1 MSEIIKNEETNSES
15 TKATEMT
22 NTKNVFIEDEIKDA
36 YLDYSMSVIVSRAL
50 PDARDGLK
58 PVHRRILYA
67 MDEMGLSSRA
77 PFKKSARV
85 VGDVLG
91 KYHPHGDS
99 SIYGAMVRLAQDFNM
114 RYPLV
119 DGHGNFGSVDG
130 DEPAA
135 LRYCLSTYSLV
146 STDKGLIQI
155 AKITKNETELNTDN
169 EINIKVDSINNKVNT
184 SKVLF
189 NSGIHKI
196 YEVKTE
202 AGFSVKATSNHPLL
216 TLTTDENKKPVYT
229 WKTVENLKE
238 GDYAV
243 INTSSNQLN
252 SNVDLIEEWEAEF
265 LGVLVSEGSITKLES
280 PSYFVGL
287 GNSDK
292 KIIKVFEKG
301 LKKYLERIGSNSK
314 IQKSIREFIRVYCYS
329 KDLYNY
335 LINERQFYYG
345 SSKKEIPN
353 VVLQSSWNIQN
364 IFLKYLFEGDGSI
377 SNHIKAI
384 TYDSLSIKLLQQ
396 IQIVLANKG
405 IFSYI
410 GTYPDKRNEK
420 PCYKIYIK
428 EKYNVKRFAELIS
441 FVSERKQN
449 SLKELIEW
457 YEEHDTGISMKNYV
471 PFITDYI
478 RGKYKSKFLEKHN
491 FDRYNKY
498 EENREE
504 IKGIVSEED
513 FELIEDLCSR
523 NYSFQKITS
532 IEYAGEEPVYSIK
545 VDSDCHSFTANGFI
559 NHNTE
564 ARMGKITEELLEDI
578 NKDTIDYRKNF
589 DESLDEPTVLPAK
602 LPNLLINGA
611 TGIAVGMATNIP
623 PHNIGEISDAICAVI
638 ENRDITSEELIQYV
652 KGPDFPTGGIINGR
666 DGIREA
672 YTTGRGRVKIRGR
685 VEVETSKTGRES
697 IIITELPYQVNKA
710 RFVENIAKQV
720 REKKL
725 DGIVDLRD
733 ESDRDG
739 IRVMVKLRK
748 DMPSELMINMLY
760 KHTQLQE
767 TFGIIMLALVNNA
780 PKVLTLKQTLDIY
793 LKHRFEVITRRT
805 QFELRKAEGRIHVLN
820 GFLKA
825 LDNIDE
831 IIKIIRGSENS
842 EIAKN
847 LLESKF
853 EFTEIQSRAILDM
866 RLQRLTGL
874 EREKIENEHSELT
887 KAIERYKEILSDEK
901 EIYSIIKSEVI
912 ELKEKY
918 ADERKTE
925 ITDAQAE
932 IGFEDLIK
940 DEESIIT
947 VTHKGYMKRVPADT
961 YKTQNRRGVGVNA
974 TQIMEDDFVEKLYN
988 ARNHDTLLFF
998 TSLGR
1003 VYNKKVYDIP
1013 QAGKNARGRLLENI
1027 VALAE
1032 GEKIA
1037 AMLPVREFDENS
1049 KVVFL
1054 TKNGIASHLKLKD
1067 FEKNN
1072 SAGKRAIRIR
1082 EDDEL
1087 AFVKV
1092 HDGNEENQVFI
1103 ATMNGVATRFKCEL
1117 ITTRNRNTIGLIGV
1131 KLRDG
1136 DKIVS
1141 MEIVNNNDTILT
1153 VTENAYGKRVE
1164 VSRYKERK
1172 NRGSIGVKN
1181 AKPDEITGKV
1191 LGSFKVN
1198 EEDEIALISNVG
1210 KIIRIK
1216 VSTTKETKARTAR
1229 GTQLMK
1235 LEAGERIADVVKLE
1249 AEQEEN

>member
-1 MSEIIKNEETNSES
+1 MEEKKFNENISEETKTTEIKNI
-15 TKATEMT
+15 KD
-22 NTKNVFIEDEIKDA
+22 VYIEDEIKSA

-67 MDEMGLSSRA
+67 MDEMGLSSKA

-135 LRYCLSTYSLV
+135 LRYCLNRYSLV
-146 STDKGLIQI
+146 NTDKGLVSIGEL
-155 AKITKNETELNTDN
+155 TGTETELNTDN
-169 EINIKVDSINNKVNT
+169 KIDIKVDSMNNKVNT

-216 TLTTDENKKPVYT
+216 TLTTDENKKPLFV

-243 INTSSNQLN
+243 INTSPNQLN
-252 SNVDLIEEWEAEF
+252 SNIDLIEEWEAEF
-265 LGVLVSEGSITKLES
+265 LGTLVSEGSITKPES
-280 PSYFVGL
+280 RSYFVGL
-287 GNSDK
+287 GNSDE

-301 LKKYLERIGSNSK
+301 LKKYLERIESSSK
-314 IQKSIREFIRVYCYS
+314 IVKTETDVIRVKTVS
-329 KDLYNY
+329 KKLYDY

-353 VVLQSSWNIQN
+353 VVLQSSWNMQN
-364 IFLKYLFEGDGSI
+364 IFLKYLYEGDGGI
-377 SNHIKAI
+377 SNSEKSI
-384 TYDSLSIKLLQQ
+384 TYTSQSIKLLQQ

-410 GTYPDKRNEK
+410 GTCPDKRTEK
-420 PCYKIYIK
+420 PCYKLYIK
-428 EKYNVKRFAELIS
+428 EKYNVKKFAELIG

-449 SLKELIEW
+449 SLKALIEW

-471 PFITDYI
+471 PFITEYI

-498 EENREE
+498 EENRKE
-504 IKGIVSEED
+504 IKELVSEED
-513 FELIEDLCSR
+513 FKLMKDLCSR

-545 VDSDCHSFTANGFI
+545 VDSNCHSFTANGFI

-578 NKDTIDYRKNF
+578 NKETIDYRKNF

-623 PHNIGEISDAICAVI
+623 PHNLSEVADGIIALINNPDIEI
-638 ENRDITSEELIQYV
+638 EELMENI
-652 KGPDFPTGGIINGR
+652 KGPDFPTGGIINGKK
-666 DGIREA
+666 GIYEA
-672 YTTGRGRVKIRGR
+672 YTTGKGIIKVRGQ
-685 VEVETSKTGRES
+685 VEIEKTKTGREY

-710 RFVENIAKQV
+710 RLVERIANLV

-733 ESDRDG
+733 ESDRTG
-739 IRVMVKLRK
+739 MRIVIKLRK
-748 DMPSELMINMLY
+748 DVPAEIMTNMLY
-760 KHTQLQE
+760 KYTDLQ
-767 TFGIIMLALVNNA
+767 TSFGIIMLALVNNA
-780 PKVLTLKQTLDIY
+780 PKVLNLKQVLEVY

-805 QFELRKAEGRIHVLN
+805 EYDLRKAEARIHLLE

-825 LDNIDE
+825 LENIDKV
-831 IIKIIRGSENS
+831 IQSIKASENS
-842 EIAKN
+842 EKAKTV
-847 LLESKF
+847 LMEQF
-853 EFTEIQSRAILDM
+853 GFTEAQTKAILDM
-866 RLQRLTGL
+866 KLQRLTGL
-874 EREKIENEHSELT
+874 EREKIETEHKELIIQI
-887 KAIERYKEILSDEK
+887 ARYKEILSDPS
-901 EIYSIIKSEVI
+901 EIYKIIKKEVS
-912 ELKEKY
+912 ELKKNFG
-918 ADERKTE
+918 DDRKTIISDE
-925 ITDAQAE
+925 IAE
-932 IGFEDLIK
+932 IGIEDLIK
-940 DEESIIT
+940 DEESILSL
-947 VTHKGYMKRVPADT
+947 THKGYMKRVPADT
-961 YKTQNRRGVGVNA
+961 YRTQKRKGVGVNA
-974 TQIMEDDFVEKLYN
+974 TQITEDDFVIKIYN

-1003 VYNKKVYDIP
+1003 VYSKKVYEIP
-1013 QAGKNARGRLLENI
+1013 QAGKTARGKLMENI
-1027 VALAE
+1027 ITLSE
-1032 GEKIA
+1032 GERIT
-1037 AMLPVREFDENS
+1037 AMLPVSNFEENS
-1049 KVVFL
+1049 RIMFL
-1054 TKNGIASHLKLKD
+1054 TKEGIISRVKLSE
-1067 FEKNN
+1067 FKNVF
-1072 SAGKRAIRIR
+1072 SIGKRAIKIR
-1082 EDDEL
+1082 ENDEL
-1087 AFVKV
+1087 LFVKSY
-1092 HDGNEENQVFI
+1092 DGSEKSQVFI
-1103 ATMNGVATRFKCEL
+1103 ATRNGIATRYNANLVRTSSRFAS
-1117 ITTRNRNTIGLIGV
+1117 GV
-1131 KLRDG
+1131 KGISLKENDE
-1136 DKIVS
+1136 IVS
-1141 MEIVNNNDTILT
+1141 MDIVMPEDIILT
-1153 VTENAYGKRVE
+1153 VTENAYGKRIA
-1164 VSRYKERK
+1164 VSEYRQTG
-1172 NRGSIGVKN
+1172 RGNVGVIN
-1181 AKPDEITGKV
+1181 AKPDTDTGKV
-1191 LGSFKVN
+1191 IRSFKVM
-1198 EEDEIALISNVG
+1198 EDDEIALISNVG
-1210 KIIRIK
+1210 KIIKIK
-1216 VSTTKETKARTAR
+1216 STAVNIVKGRASK
-1229 GTQLMK
+1229 GIKLMK
-1235 LEAGERIADVVKLE
+1235 LEENEKIADLVKIPI
-1249 AEQEEN
+1249 EEKE

>member
-77 PFKKSARV
+77 AFKKSARV

-135 LRYCLSTYSLV
+135 LRYCVSKETLV
-146 STDKGLIQI
+146 NTDKGLISI

-169 EINIKVDSINNKVNT
+169 EIDIKVNSMNNKINT

-216 TLTTDENKKPVYT
+216 TLTTDENKKPVYV

-243 INTSSNQLN
+243 INTSPNQLN
-252 SNVDLIEEWEAEF
+252 SNIDLIEEWEVEF
-265 LGVLVSEGSITKLES
+265 LGALVIEGSIIKLES

-292 KIIKVFEKG
+292 KIVKVFEKG

-314 IQKSIREFIRVYCYS
+314 IRKSSEEIIRISCNS
-329 KDLYNY
+329 KELYNY
-335 LINERQFYYG
+335 LINERHFYYG
-345 SSKKEIPN
+345 SNKKEIPN

-364 IFLKYLFEGDGSI
+364 IFLKYLFEGYGSI

-410 GTYPDKRNEK
+410 GTCPDKRNEK
-420 PCYKIYIK
+420 PCYKLYIK
-428 EKYNVKRFAELIS
+428 EKYNVKRFAELIG

-449 SLKELIEW
+449 SLKELVEW
-457 YEEHDTGISMKNYV
+457 YEKHDTGISMKNYV
-471 PFITDYI
+471 PFITEYI

-498 EENREE
+498 EENKEE
-504 IKGIVSEED
+504 IKEIVSEED
-513 FELIEDLCSR
+513 FKLMEDLCSR

-532 IEYAGEEPVYSIK
+532 VEYAGEEPVYSIK
-545 VDSDCHSFTANGFI
+545 VDSECHSFTANGFI

-672 YTTGRGRVKIRGR
+672 YTTGRGRVKVRGR

-739 IRVMVKLRK
+739 IRVVVKLRK

-780 PKVLTLKQTLDIY
+780 PKVLTLKQTLDVY

-874 EREKIENEHSELT
+874 EREKIENEYSELT

-918 ADERKTE
+918 SDERKTE

-974 TQIMEDDFVEKLYN
+974 AQIMEDDFVEKLYS

-1027 VALAE
+1027 VTLAE

-1141 MEIVNNNDTILT
+1141 MEIVDDNDTILT

-1164 VSRYKERK
+1164 VSRYTERK

-1191 LGSFKVN
+1191 LGSFKVK
-1198 EEDEIALISNVG
+1198 EKDEIALISNVG

-1216 VSTTKETKARTAR
+1216 VSATKETKARTAR
-1229 GTQLMK
+1229 GTQLMR

>member
-1 MSEIIKNEETNSES
+1 MSEIIKNEEINSEE
-15 TKATEMT
+15 TKTTEI
-22 NTKNVFIEDEIKDA
+22 KNIKDVYIEDEIKSA

-67 MDEMGLSSRA
+67 MDEMGLSSKA

-135 LRYCLSTYSLV
+135 LRYCLVGNVLV
-146 STDKGLIQI
+146 NTDKGLILI

-169 EINIKVDSINNKVNT
+169 KIDIKVDSINNKVNT

-216 TLTTDENKKPVYT
+216 TLTINENKKPVYA

-243 INTSSNQLN
+243 INTSQNQLN
-252 SNVDLIEEWEAEF
+252 SNTDLIEEWEAEF
-265 LGVLVSEGSITKLES
+265 LGALVSEGSITKLES

-301 LKKYLERIGSNSK
+301 LKKYIERIGSNSK
-314 IQKSIREFIRVYCYS
+314 IRKSFEEITRISCNS
-329 KDLYNY
+329 KELYNY

-345 SSKKEIPN
+345 SNKKEIPN

-410 GTYPDKRNEK
+410 GTCPDIRNEK
-420 PCYKIYIK
+420 PCYKLYIK
-428 EKYNVKRFAELIS
+428 EKYNVKRFAELIG

-449 SLKELIEW
+449 FLKELIKW
-457 YEEHDTGISMKNYV
+457 YEEHNTGISMKNYV

-478 RGKYKSKFLEKHN
+478 REKYKSKFLEKHN

-513 FELIEDLCSR
+513 FKLMEDLCGR

-532 IEYAGEEPVYSIK
+532 IEYTGEEPVYSIK

-578 NKDTIDYRKNF
+578 NKNTIDYRKNF

-623 PHNIGEISDAICAVI
+623 PHNLSEVADGIIALINNPDIEI
-638 ENRDITSEELIQYV
+638 EELMENI

-666 DGIREA
+666 KGIYEA
-672 YTTGRGRVKIRGR
+672 YTTGKGIIKVRGQ
-685 VEVETSKTGRES
+685 VEIEKTKTGREY

-710 RFVENIAKQV
+710 RLVERIANLV

-733 ESDRDG
+733 ESDRTG
-739 IRVMVKLRK
+739 MRIVIKLRK
-748 DMPSELMINMLY
+748 DVPAEIMTNMLY
-760 KHTQLQE
+760 KYTDLQ
-767 TFGIIMLALVNNA
+767 TSFGIIMLALVNNA
-780 PKVLTLKQTLDIY
+780 PKVLNLKQVLEVY

-805 QFELRKAEGRIHVLN
+805 EYDLKKAEARIHLLE

-825 LDNIDE
+825 LENIDKV
-831 IIKIIRGSENS
+831 IQSIKASENS
-842 EIAKN
+842 EKAKTV
-847 LLESKF
+847 LMEQF
-853 EFTEIQSRAILDM
+853 GFTEAQTKAILDM
-866 RLQRLTGL
+866 KLQRLTGL
-874 EREKIENEHSELT
+874 EREKIETEHKELIIQI
-887 KAIERYKEILSDEK
+887 ARYKEILSDPS
-901 EIYSIIKSEVI
+901 EIYKIIKKEVS
-912 ELKEKY
+912 ELKKNFG
-918 ADERKTE
+918 DDRKTIISDE
-925 ITDAQAE
+925 IAE
-932 IGFEDLIK
+932 IGIEDLIK
-940 DEESIIT
+940 DEESILSL
-947 VTHKGYMKRVPADT
+947 THKGYMKRVPADT
-961 YKTQNRRGVGVNA
+961 YRTQKRKGVGVNA
-974 TQIMEDDFVEKLYN
+974 TQITEDDFVIKIYN

-1003 VYNKKVYDIP
+1003 VYSKKVYEIP
-1013 QAGKNARGRLLENI
+1013 QAGKNAKGKLMENI
-1027 VALAE
+1027 IALSE
-1032 GEKIA
+1032 NEKIT
-1037 AMLPVREFDENS
+1037 AMLPVSNFEENS
-1049 KVVFL
+1049 KIMFL
-1054 TKNGIASHLKLKD
+1054 TKEGIISRVNLNE
-1067 FEKNN
+1067 FKNIF
-1072 SAGKRAIRIR
+1072 SIGKRAIKIR
-1082 EDDEL
+1082 ENDEL
-1087 AFVKV
+1087 LFVKAY
-1092 HDGNEENQVFI
+1092 DGNEESQVFI
-1103 ATMNGVATRFKCEL
+1103 ATRNGIATRYNANLVRTSSRFAS
-1117 ITTRNRNTIGLIGV
+1117 GV
-1131 KLRDG
+1131 KGISLKENDE
-1136 DKIVS
+1136 IVS
-1141 MEIVNNNDTILT
+1141 MDIVMPEDMILT
-1153 VTENAYGKRVE
+1153 VTENAYGKRIA
-1164 VSRYKERK
+1164 VSEYRQTG
-1172 NRGSIGVKN
+1172 RGNIGVIN
-1181 AKPDEITGKV
+1181 AKPDMETGQV
-1191 LGSFKVN
+1191 IRSFKVK

-1210 KIIRIK
+1210 KIIKIK
-1216 VSTTKETKARTAR
+1216 SSAVNIVKGRASKGIK
-1229 GTQLMK
+1229 LMK
-1235 LEAGERIADVVKLE
+1235 LEENEKIADLVKIPI
-1249 AEQEEN
+1249 EEKE

>member
-1 MSEIIKNEETNSES
+1 MSEIIKNEEINSES
-15 TKATEMT
+15 TKATEMV
-22 NTKNVFIEDEIKDA
+22 NTKNVFIEDEIKNA

-146 STDKGLIQI
+146 NTDKGLVSIGKL
-155 AKITKNETELNTDN
+155 AGTETELNTDN
-169 EINIKVDSINNKVNT
+169 KIDIKVDSMNNKVNT

-216 TLTTDENKKPVYT
+216 TLTTDENKKPLFV
-229 WKTVENLKE
+229 WKTVGNLKE
-238 GDYAV
+238 SDYTV
-243 INTSSNQLN
+243 INTSPKQLN
-252 SNVDLIEEWEAEF
+252 SNIDLIEEWEAEF
-265 LGVLVSEGSITKLES
+265 LGALVSEGSITKPES
-280 PSYFVGL
+280 RSYFVGL
-287 GNSDK
+287 GNSDE
-292 KIIKVFEKG
+292 KITEVFEKG
-301 LKKYLERIGSNSK
+301 LKKYLERIKGNSK
-314 IQKSIREFIRVYCYS
+314 IQKSFKGITRVCCNS
-329 KDLYNY
+329 KDLYDY

-345 SSKKEIPN
+345 SDKKEIPN
-353 VVLQSSWNIQN
+353 VVLHSSWNIQN

-410 GTYPDKRNEK
+410 GTCPDKRNEK
-420 PCYKIYIK
+420 PCYKLYVK
-428 EKYNVKRFAELIS
+428 EKYNVKRFAELIG

-449 SLKELIEW
+449 SLKELIKW

-504 IKGIVSEED
+504 IKEIISQED
-513 FELIEDLCSR
+513 FKLMEDLCSR

-666 DGIREA
+666 DGIKEA
-672 YTTGRGRVKIRGR
+672 YTTGRGRVKVRGR
-685 VEVETSKTGRES
+685 VEVETSKSGRES

-739 IRVMVKLRK
+739 IRVVVKLRK

-780 PKVLTLKQTLDIY
+780 PKVLTLKQTLDVY

-842 EIAKN
+842 EIAKS

-866 RLQRLTGL
+866 RLQKLTGL

-947 VTHKGYMKRVPADT
+947 VTHKGYIKRVPADT

-974 TQIMEDDFVEKLYN
+974 AQIMEDDFVEKLYN
-988 ARNHDTLLFF
+988 ARNHDTILFF

-1027 VALAE
+1027 VTLAE
-1032 GEKIA
+1032 GEKVA

-1054 TKNGIASHLKLKD
+1054 TKNGIASHLKLKH

-1141 MEIVNNNDTILT
+1141 MEIVNDNDTILT

-1164 VSRYKERK
+1164 VSRYTERK

-1181 AKPDEITGKV
+1181 AKPDEVTGKV

-1216 VSTTKETKARTAR
+1216 VSSTKETKARTAR

-1235 LEAGERIADVVKLE
+1235 LEAGEKIADVVKLE

>member
-1 MSEIIKNEETNSES
+1 MSEIIKNEENNLES
-15 TKATEMT
+15 TKTTEMT

-146 STDKGLIQI
+146 STDKGLIPI

-216 TLTTDENKKPVYT
+216 TLTTDKNKKPVYV
-229 WKTVENLKE
+229 WKTVENLKKE
-238 GDYAV
+238 DYAV

-420 PCYKIYIK
+420 PCYKLYIK

-498 EENREE
+498 EENREKIE
-504 IKGIVSEED
+504 ELVSEED
-513 FELIEDLCSR
+513 FKLMEDLCSR
-523 NYSFQKITS
+523 NYSFQKVTS
-532 IEYAGEEPVYSIK
+532 IKYAGEEPVYSIK
-545 VDSDCHSFTANGFI
+545 VDSGCHSFTANGFI

-638 ENRDITSEELIQYV
+638 ENMDITSEELIQYV

-666 DGIREA
+666 DGIKEA
-672 YTTGRGRVKIRGR
+672 YTTGRGRVKVRGR
-685 VEVETSKTGRES
+685 VEVETSKSGRES

-739 IRVMVKLRK
+739 IRVVVKLRK

-780 PKVLTLKQTLDIY
+780 PKVLTLKQTLDVY

-974 TQIMEDDFVEKLYN
+974 AQIMEDDFVEKLYN
-988 ARNHDTLLFF
+988 ARNHDTILFF

-1027 VALAE
+1027 VTLAE
-1032 GEKIA
+1032 GEKVA

-1103 ATMNGVATRFKCEL
+1103 ATMDGVATRFKCEL

-1141 MEIVNNNDTILT
+1141 MEIVNDSDTILT
-1153 VTENAYGKRVE
+1153 ITENAYGKRVE
-1164 VSRYKERK
+1164 VSRYTERK

-1181 AKPDEITGKV
+1181 AKPDEVTGKV

-1229 GTQLMK
+1229 GTQLMR

>member
-1 MSEIIKNEETNSES
+1 MSEIIKNEEINSEE
-15 TKATEMT
+15 TKTTEI
-22 NTKNVFIEDEIKDA
+22 KNIKDVYIEDEIKSA

-67 MDEMGLSSRA
+67 MDEMGLSSKA

-135 LRYCLSTYSLV
+135 LRYCLVGNVLV
-146 STDKGLIQI
+146 NTDKGLILI

-169 EINIKVDSINNKVNT
+169 KIDIKVDSINNKVNT

-216 TLTTDENKKPVYT
+216 TLTINENKKPVYA

-243 INTSSNQLN
+243 INTSQNQLN
-252 SNVDLIEEWEAEF
+252 SNTDLIEEWEAEF
-265 LGVLVSEGSITKLES
+265 LGALVSEGSITKLES

-301 LKKYLERIGSNSK
+301 LKKYIERIGSNSK
-314 IQKSIREFIRVYCYS
+314 IRKSFEEITRISCNS
-329 KDLYNY
+329 KELYNY

-345 SSKKEIPN
+345 SNKKEIPN

-410 GTYPDKRNEK
+410 GTCPDKRNEK
-420 PCYKIYIK
+420 PCYKLYIK
-428 EKYNVKRFAELIS
+428 EKYNVKRFAELIG

-449 SLKELIEW
+449 FLKELIKW
-457 YEEHDTGISMKNYV
+457 YEEHNTGISMKNYV

-478 RGKYKSKFLEKHN
+478 REKYKSKFLEKHN

-513 FELIEDLCSR
+513 FKLMEDLCGR

-532 IEYAGEEPVYSIK
+532 IEYTGEEPVYSIK

-578 NKDTIDYRKNF
+578 NKNTIDYRKNF

-623 PHNIGEISDAICAVI
+623 PHNLSEVADGIIALINNPDIEI
-638 ENRDITSEELIQYV
+638 EELMENI

-666 DGIREA
+666 KGIYEA
-672 YTTGRGRVKIRGR
+672 YTTGKGIIKVRGQ
-685 VEVETSKTGRES
+685 VEIEKTKTGREY

-710 RFVENIAKQV
+710 RLVERIANLV

-733 ESDRDG
+733 ESDRTG
-739 IRVMVKLRK
+739 MRIVIKLRK
-748 DMPSELMINMLY
+748 DVPAEIMTNMLY
-760 KHTQLQE
+760 KYTDLQ
-767 TFGIIMLALVNNA
+767 TSFGIIMLALVNNA
-780 PKVLTLKQTLDIY
+780 PKVLNLKQVLEVY

-805 QFELRKAEGRIHVLN
+805 EYDLKKAEARIHLLE

-825 LDNIDE
+825 LENIDKV
-831 IIKIIRGSENS
+831 IQSIKASENS
-842 EIAKN
+842 EKAKTV
-847 LLESKF
+847 LMEQF
-853 EFTEIQSRAILDM
+853 GFTEAQTKAILDM
-866 RLQRLTGL
+866 KLQRLTGL
-874 EREKIENEHSELT
+874 EREKIETEHKELIIQI
-887 KAIERYKEILSDEK
+887 ARYKEILSDPS
-901 EIYSIIKSEVI
+901 EIYKIIKKEVS
-912 ELKEKY
+912 ELKKNFG
-918 ADERKTE
+918 DDRKTIISDE
-925 ITDAQAE
+925 IAE
-932 IGFEDLIK
+932 IGIEDLIK
-940 DEESIIT
+940 DEESILSL
-947 VTHKGYMKRVPADT
+947 THKGYMKRVPADT
-961 YKTQNRRGVGVNA
+961 YRTQKRKGVGVNA
-974 TQIMEDDFVEKLYN
+974 TQITEDDFVIKIYN

-1003 VYNKKVYDIP
+1003 VYSKKVYEIP
-1013 QAGKNARGRLLENI
+1013 QAGKNAKGKLMENI
-1027 VALAE
+1027 IALSE
-1032 GEKIA
+1032 NEKIT
-1037 AMLPVREFDENS
+1037 AMLPVSNFEENS
-1049 KVVFL
+1049 KIMFL
-1054 TKNGIASHLKLKD
+1054 TKEGIISRVNLNE
-1067 FEKNN
+1067 FKNIF
-1072 SAGKRAIRIR
+1072 SIGKRAIKIR
-1082 EDDEL
+1082 ENDEL
-1087 AFVKV
+1087 LFVKAY
-1092 HDGNEENQVFI
+1092 DGNEESQVFI
-1103 ATMNGVATRFKCEL
+1103 ATRNGIATRYNANLVRTSSRFAS
-1117 ITTRNRNTIGLIGV
+1117 GV
-1131 KLRDG
+1131 KGISLKENDE
-1136 DKIVS
+1136 IVS
-1141 MEIVNNNDTILT
+1141 MDIVMPEDMILT
-1153 VTENAYGKRVE
+1153 VTENAYGKRIA
-1164 VSRYKERK
+1164 VSEYRQTG
-1172 NRGSIGVKN
+1172 RGNIGVIN
-1181 AKPDEITGKV
+1181 AKPDMETGQV
-1191 LGSFKVN
+1191 IRSFKVK

-1210 KIIRIK
+1210 KIIKIK
-1216 VSTTKETKARTAR
+1216 SSAVNIVKGRASKGIK
-1229 GTQLMK
+1229 LMK
-1235 LEAGERIADVVKLE
+1235 LEENEKIADLVKIPI
-1249 AEQEEN
+1249 EEKE

>member
-1 MSEIIKNEETNSES
+1 MSKINDNELLENGTQ
-15 TKATEMT
+15 ATEM
-22 NTKNVFIEDEIKDA
+22 KNIEKVYIEDEIKSS

-67 MDEMGLSSRA
+67 MDEMGLSSKA

-135 LRYCLSTYSLV
+135 LRYCCEGNVLV
-146 STDKGLIQI
+146 NTDKGLIPI
-155 AKITKNETELNTDN
+155 AKITKNETKLNTDN
-169 EINIKVDSINNKVNT
+169 EIDIKVNSINNKVNT

-216 TLTTDENKKPVYT
+216 TLTTDENKKPVYA

-252 SNVDLIEEWEAEF
+252 SNIDLIEEWEAEF
-265 LGVLVSEGSITKLES
+265 LGALVSEGSIAKLES

-292 KIIKVFEKG
+292 KIIEVFEKG

-364 IFLKYLFEGDGSI
+364 IFLKYLYEGDGGI
-377 SNHIKAI
+377 SNPDKSIA
-384 TYDSLSIKLLQQ
+384 YNSQSIKLLQQ

-410 GTYPDKRNEK
+410 GTCPDKRNEK
-420 PCYKIYIK
+420 PCYKLYIK
-428 EKYNVKRFAELIS
+428 EKYNVKRFAELIG

-449 SLKELIEW
+449 SLKELIKW
-457 YEEHDTGISMKNYV
+457 YKEHNTGVSMKNYV
-471 PFITDYI
+471 PFLTEYI
-478 RGKYKSKFLEKHN
+478 RKKYKSQFLEKHN

-498 EENREE
+498 EENKKKIQE
-504 IKGIVSEED
+504 IISKED
-513 FELIEDLCSR
+513 FKLMEDLCSR

-545 VDSDCHSFTANGFI
+545 VESECHSFTANGFI

-589 DESLDEPTVLPAK
+589 DETLDEPTVLPAK
-602 LPNLLINGA
+602 LPNLLLNGSN
-611 TGIAVGMATNIP
+611 GIAVGMATNIP
-623 PHNIGEISDAICAVI
+623 PHNLAELSKAII
-638 ENRDITSEELIQYV
+638 TTIDKPEITSEQLMKYIP
-652 KGPDFPTGGIINGR
+652 GPDFPTGGIINGR
-666 DGIREA
+666 KGIHDA
-672 YTTGRGRVKIRGR
+672 YTTGRGKIKVRGK
-685 VEVETSKTGRES
+685 VEIEKTKTGREY

-710 RFVENIAKQV
+710 RLVEKIAMLV

-733 ESDRDG
+733 ESDREG
-739 IRVMVKLRK
+739 IRVVIKLRK
-748 DMPSELMINMLY
+748 DVPSELMTNMLY
-760 KHTQLQE
+760 KYTELQS
-767 TFGIIMLALVNNA
+767 TFGIIMLALVNNV
-780 PKVLTLKQTLDIY
+780 PKVLNLKEIIEIY
-793 LKHRFEVITRRT
+793 LKHRFEIVTRRT
-805 QFELRKAEGRIHVLN
+805 EFELRKAKNRQHILE

-825 LDNIDE
+825 LDNISE
-831 IIKIIRGSENS
+831 VIQLIRGSKSS
-842 EIAKN
+842 ETARAS
-847 LLESKF
+847 LQEKF
-853 EFTEIQSRAILDM
+853 EFSELQARAILDM
-866 RLQRLTGL
+866 KLQRLTGL
-874 EREKIENEHSELT
+874 EREKLEDEYSEILKNIEYYELL
-887 KAIERYKEILSDEK
+887 LSDEK
-901 EIYSIIKSEVI
+901 EIYKVIRSEVK
-912 ELKEKY
+912 ELKSKY
-918 ADERKTE
+918 KDERKTE
-925 ITDAQAE
+925 IIDEQLE
-932 IGFEDLIK
+932 IGLEDLIK
-940 DEESIIT
+940 DEESIIS

-961 YKTQNRRGVGVNA
+961 YKTQNRKGVGVNA
-974 TQIMEDDFVEKLYN
+974 AQITEDDFIESMYN
-988 ARNHDTLLFF
+988 ARNHDTILFF
-998 TSLGR
+998 TTLGR
-1003 VYNKKVYDIP
+1003 VYAKKVYEIP
-1013 QAGKNARGRLLENI
+1013 QAGRNARGKLIENI
-1027 VALAE
+1027 IKLSE
-1032 GEKIA
+1032 GEKISS
-1037 AMLPVREFDENS
+1037 MMPVRDFDENS
-1049 KVVFL
+1049 KIMFL
-1054 TKNGIASHLKLKD
+1054 TENGIISRVNLDNFKNVLSNGKKAIKIRKD
-1067 FEKNN
+1067 DSLLFAK
-1072 SAGKRAIRIR
+1072 SY
-1082 EDDEL
+1082 
-1087 AFVKV
+1087 
-1092 HDGNEENQVFI
+1092 DGSEESQVFI
-1103 ATMNGVATRFKCEL
+1103 ATYNGIATRFSADL
-1117 ITTRNRNTIGLIGV
+1117 VRTSTTYSSGV
-1131 KLRDG
+1131 KGISLKDG

-1141 MEIVNNNDTILT
+1141 LEIVKPEDIILT
-1153 VTENAYGKRVE
+1153 VSENGYGKRIAVE
-1164 VSRYKERK
+1164 EYRETSRG
-1172 NRGSIGVKN
+1172 NIGVTN
-1181 AKPDEITGKV
+1181 AKTDEETGNV
-1191 LGSFKVN
+1191 LGSFKV
-1198 EEDEIALISNVG
+1198 DENDEVALISNVG
-1210 KIIRIK
+1210 KIIKIK
-1216 VSTTKETKARTAR
+1216 ASDVSIFKGR
-1229 GTQLMK
+1229 GTKGIKLMK
-1235 LEAGERIADVVKLE
+1235 LEKNEKIADAVKIAPE
-1249 AEQEEN
+1249 TEE